1 MIRLWQRNIPSWTD
15 VSIIYWL
22 FELSCTDEFHESR
35 AWWANGNVTIQ
46 LECGTFFPPFRLF
59 HSVRFVCH
67 LKMQCGERQ
76 IHGSTKHSNT
86 KWSIY
91 FNLCSAQEIQSG
103 DGTKHFN
110 SRSVFVCVFSAFLQW
125 KMKLR
130 DEFISECLVQIVSNY
145 PKVLGFRWGS
155 VFSIYCGNS
164 LYAHCTAHT
173 HTHRHSQQELTFSS
187 SQLVFQGDRK
197 SKWIEMKWRWYA
209 FRIN

>member
-1 MIRLWQRNIPSWTD
+1 MR
-15 VSIIYWL
+15 
-22 FELSCTDEFHESR
+22 H
-35 AWWANGNVTIQ
+35 
-46 LECGTFFPPFRLF
+46 FFPPFRLF

-67 LKMQCGERQ
+67 LKMLCGERQ

-91 FNLCSAQEIQSG
+91 FNLCSAQEIQSR
-103 DGTKHFN
+103 DGTKHFDC
-110 SRSVFVCVFSAFLQW
+110 RSVFVCVFSAFLQW